1 MHVPRDFNTLTKEG
15 EIKRERERGEEQDSE
30 NTTKLH
36 RITLS
41 SAKGKMTEKIRIRKN
56 NCYSLRDLLHGREKS
71 RANITIQLIDD
82 AKTLKEENEEK
93 YAGNSYRRTL
103 IFNLR

>member
-41 SAKGKMTEKIRIRKN
+41 SAKGKTTEKIRIRKN

-93 YAGNSYRRTL
+93 LAGSSYRRTL

>member
-41 SAKGKMTEKIRIRKN
+41 STKGKMTKKIRIRKN

-93 YAGNSYRRTL
+93 LVGSSYGRTL

>member
-41 SAKGKMTEKIRIRKN
+41 SAKNKMTEKIRIRKN
-56 NCYSLRDLLHGREKS
+56 NCYSLRDLLHG
-71 RANITIQLIDD
+71 
-82 AKTLKEENEEK
+82 
-93 YAGNSYRRTL
+93 
-103 IFNLR
+103 

>member
-30 NTTKLH
+30 YTTKLH

-93 YAGNSYRRTL
+93 LAGSSYRRTL

>member
-56 NCYSLRDLLHGREKS
+56 NCYSLRDMLHGREKS

-82 AKTLKEENEEK
+82 AKILKEENEEK
-93 YAGNSYRRTL
+93 LAGSSYGRTL